1 MLLDFGI
8 FTVDLTTWV
17 NFIHQSTGKIIL
29 DLFFMFGWAIIGS
42 LLFHFAAHFWQE
54 YRSLKYTKD
63 WEFIVLAIDV
73 PAIAVQTPKA
83 VEQIFAH
90 LSGAYEPANVWERW
104 WQGKAQ
110 RWFSFEIVSIE
121 GYIQF
126 LIWTEKKERDLVEA
140 AIYAQYPEA
149 EITEVED
156 YVSALPEKYPNSEFD
171 IHGLEFGLAAK
182 EAYPIRTYP
191 DFKYDVNPDITFSD
205 SMAALLENFTRV
217 GKGENLWMQIIIVPT
232 GNDWKEDGIALVKEV
247 ISGGESH
254 HSSALDSILGFPK
267 RFTEEFLVYGWV
279 NGAELSEPE
288 ETPAGKVSDLTPGG
302 RKTIE
307 AIEAKLSKIGFKSKI
322 RLLYTARLENY
333 MPRRCVGG
341 VVGAMN
347 QFHVPSS
354 NAFIS
359 HGSTMSK
366 GIDRRMRKNEFFK
379 AYKKRKAKAGG
390 SPYVLNTEEL
400 ATVWHFPMPFVKTP
414 LIQKTYAKRAEA
426 PSDLPVES
434 SMGPL
439 KPKHKDVDTAKGE
452 PPINLPGMDIPESS
466 QLPISQPLTDLNK
479 PIITDASGDIKLDN
493 TPLDKNKIA

>member
-1 MLLDFGI
+1 MILDFGI
-8 FTVDLTTWV
+8 FIVDLTTWV
-17 NFIHQSTGKIIL
+17 NFINQTPVKIIT
-29 DLFFMFGWAIIGS
+29 DLFFMFGWALIGS
-42 LLFHFAAHFWQE
+42 LLFYLAAHFWE
-54 YRSLKYTKD
+54 DYRGGKYTAN
-63 WEFIVLAIDV
+63 WEFILLAIDV

-90 LSGAYEPANVWERW
+90 LSGAYEPANLWERW

-126 LIWTEKKERDLVEA
+126 LVWTEKQARDLVEA

-156 YVSALPEKYPNSEFD
+156 YVSTLPEKYPDKEFD
-171 IHGLEFGLAAK
+171 IHGVEFGLAAN

-232 GNDWKEDGIALVKEV
+232 GNSWKEGGISLVKEV
-247 ISGGESH
+247 VAGGKAH
-254 HSSALDSILGFPK
+254 HASALDSILGFPK

-288 ETPAGKVSDLTPGG
+288 EAAAGKVSDLTPGG
-302 RKTIE
+302 RKTLE
-307 AIEAKLSKIGFKSKI
+307 AIEAKISKIGFKSKI

-341 VVGAMN
+341 VIGAMN

-366 GIDRRMRKNEFFK
+366 GIDKNMHKNEFFK
-379 AYKKRKAKAGG
+379 AYKKRKAKIGG
-390 SPYVLNTEEL
+390 NPYILNTEEL

-434 SMGPL
+434 SFGPL
-439 KPKHKDVDTAKGE
+439 KPKNKEIDSTKGA
-452 PPINLPGMDIPESS
+452 PPDNLPGMDMSENF
-466 QLPISQPLTDLNK
+466 QLPISTPLTDLNK
-479 PIITDASGDIKLDN
+479 PIITDASGEIKPDN
-493 TPLDKNKIA
+493 PLDKNKIA